1 MQPIGGLSTLAT
13 RDLGGAEV
21 KDQTE
26 KDYVDFVTHQ
36 ANALCRTAYL
46 LCGDWRRAEDA
57 TQEALIRLYRVW
69 GRIQRKGSVAA
80 YARKVVVSTTLDA
93 LRRKSSQEV
102 VTADEHFA
110 AEADGADH
118 LGLLENRLVI
128 TQALAELPPRQRA
141 CVVLRYFDELS
152 IEETAAALDCRPGTV
167 KSQTLRA
174 LEKLRGNPALAELS
188 DFAMTGGRR

>member
-1 MQPIGGLSTLAT
+1 MK
-13 RDLGGAEV
+13 DEV
-21 KDQTE
+21 E

-36 ANALCRTAYL
+36 ANSLCRTAYL

-69 GRIQRKGSVAA
+69 GRIQRKGAVGA

-93 LRRKSSQEV
+93 LRRKSSQELV
-102 VTADEHFA
+102 GGEDYFA
-110 AEADGADH
+110 AEADGSDP

-152 IEETAAALDCRPGTV
+152 VEETAAALDCRPGTV
-167 KSQTLRA
+167 KSQTMRA
-174 LEKLRGNPALAELS
+174 LEKLRTHPALLELS
-188 DFAMTGGRR
+188 NFVGLS

>member
-1 MQPIGGLSTLAT
+1 MGP
-13 RDLGGAEV
+13 E
-21 KDQTE
+21 TE
-26 KDYVDFVTHQ
+26 QDYVEFVTHH

-57 TQEALIRLYRVW
+57 TQEALIRMYRSW
-69 GRIQRKGSVAA
+69 GRIQRKGAIGA

-102 VTADEHFA
+102 VS
-110 AEADGADH
+110 DGEYFVNEPDRSNS
-118 LGLLENRLVI
+118 LGDVENRLVI
-128 TQALAELPPRQRA
+128 TKALAELPPRQRA

-152 IEETAAALDCRPGTV
+152 VDETAIALDCRPGTV

-174 LEKLRGNPALAELS
+174 LEKLRAHPALAELS
-188 DFAMTGGRR
+188 DLAGMKGAR

>member
-1 MQPIGGLSTLAT
+1 LTRHDWGGL
-13 RDLGGAEV
+13 RVRAE
-21 KDQTE
+21 TE
-26 KDYVDFVTHQ
+26 QDYVEFVTHH

-69 GRIQRKGSVAA
+69 GRIQRRGAVAA
-80 YARKVVVSTTLDA
+80 YARKVVVSTTLDG
-93 LRRKSSQEV
+93 LRRKSSQELV
-102 VTADEHFA
+102 GGEDYFA
-110 AEADGADH
+110 AEADTADP
-118 LGLLENRLVI
+118 LGVLENRLVI

-152 IEETAAALDCRPGTV
+152 VDETAAVLECRPGTV

-174 LEKLRGNPALAELS
+174 LEKLRNHPALAELTVREL
-188 DFAMTGGRR
+188 A